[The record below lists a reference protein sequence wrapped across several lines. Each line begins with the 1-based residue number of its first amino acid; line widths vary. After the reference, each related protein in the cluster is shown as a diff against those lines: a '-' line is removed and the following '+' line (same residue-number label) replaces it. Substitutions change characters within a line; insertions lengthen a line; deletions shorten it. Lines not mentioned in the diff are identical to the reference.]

1 MRTIIT
7 DELKEKICN
16 EYLNGKSI
24 TKLSKEYHKKSETIS
39 RILKENNI
47 KVIIGLRPRVFTEQE
62 NNYIIQ
68 SINNHSGI
76 KEIAKHLGIDQ
87 ATAKKQIEKLG
98 LHASYRAKNRSI
110 NENYFSSIDTEEKA
124 YFLGLMYTDGSVRKN
139 GATKQ
144 IRISLQL
151 KDEHIL
157 RTFLKELNS
166 DVALLYDKRPGK
178 EAVGFE
184 ICNEKLFD
192 DLYAL
197 GVIPN
202 KTYLSNSFPKVSE
215 EFKIPF
221 LRGLFDGDGVLSY
234 KENYNEAS
242 IGFVSYS
249 LENVQKFQA
258 TIDAL
263 IEKENSNS
271 IYYKNDKTGSSY
283 RCSWRG
289 RRQVLKILEML
300 YKDSKIHLNRKY
312 EKYLRLLSTVA
323 DKDMV

>member
-7 DELKEKICN
+7 EDFKEKICN
-16 EYLNGKSI
+16 EYLSGKSI
-24 TKLSKEYHKKSETIS
+24 TKLSKEYHKKPETIS

-47 KVIIGLRPRVFTEQE
+47 EVVIGLRPRMFMEQE

-68 SINNHSGI
+68 SINNHCGI
-76 KEIAKHLGIDQ
+76 KEIARHLSIDQ
-87 ATAKKQIEKLG
+87 ATLKKQIERLG
-98 LHASYRAKNRSI
+98 LHASYRIKNRLL

-124 YFLGLMYTDGSVRKN
+124 YFLGLMYTDGSVRKIGN
-139 GATKQ
+139 TKQ

-157 RTFLKELNS
+157 RTFLRELNS

-178 EAVGFE
+178 EAVGIE

-192 DLYAL
+192 DLCAL

-202 KTYLSNSFPKVSE
+202 KTYLSNSLPEVSE

-221 LRGLFDGDGVLSY
+221 LRGLFDGDGILSY

-242 IGFVSYS
+242 VGFVSYS
-249 LENVQKFQA
+249 LENVRKFQEI
-258 TIDAL
+258 IDAL

-271 IYYKNDKTGSSY
+271 IHYKNDETGSNY

-289 RRQVLKILEML
+289 RRQVLKILDKL
-300 YKDSKIHLNRKY
+300 YKNSKIHLNRKY
-312 EKYLRLLSTVA
+312 EKYLRLLATTA